1 MKKKPYHADFLLGI
15 LGGGQLGRMLI
26 AEALD
31 YDVHVAVL
39 DPSEQAPCSGI
50 AHRFEVGDFADRDAV
65 IAFGK
70 DLDVI
75 TIEIEHVNVE
85 ALKVLEK
92 RGVTVR
98 PEIHVLEV
106 VQDKGLQKEFYRSH
120 GIPTSPFE
128 LIGGKADI
136 EKRGRYPIVQ
146 KLRRG
151 GYDGRGVAVL
161 KTADDLDKAF
171 DAPSVL
177 EEFVD
182 FDKELSVIVSRHES
196 GEVRAFP
203 CVELEFNPEANLVEM
218 LFAPADIDPAVEKR
232 ATEVAMQVVEAFDMV
247 GLLAVELFL
256 TKTGDVL
263 VNEVAPRP
271 HNSGHHTIEANG
283 VSQYGQLLR
292 AILGYAP
299 GDTTLIRPAA
309 MVNLLGEAGHSG
321 PAYYEGLEEALA
333 LPGVYVHLY
342 GKSET
347 RPFRKMGHVTITA
360 DTAGEAR
367 RMASKVKNILK
378 VKSK

>member
-1 MKKKPYHADFLLGI
+1 
-15 LGGGQLGRMLI
+15 MLI

-39 DPSEQAPCSGI
+39 DPSTKAPCSGI

-65 IAFGK
+65 IQFGK

-75 TIEIEHVNVE
+75 TIEIEHVNIE

-98 PEIHVLEV
+98 PEISVLEV
-106 VQDKGLQKEFYRSH
+106 VQDKGLQKEFYKSH
-120 GIPTSPFE
+120 GIPTAPFE
-128 LIGGKADI
+128 LINGKADV
-136 EKRGRYPIVQ
+136 KTRDRYPVVQ

-161 KTADDLDKAF
+161 KSGDDLDKAF

-182 FDKELSVIVSRHES
+182 FEKELSVIVSRHES

-218 LFAPADIDPAVEKR
+218 LFAPADIDPEVEKR
-232 ATEVAMQVVEAFDMV
+232 ATQVAMQVIEAFDMV

-256 TKTGDVL
+256 TKTGEVL

-283 VSQYGQLLR
+283 ISQYGQLLR

-299 GDTTLIRPAA
+299 GDTGLIRPAA
-309 MVNLLGEAGHSG
+309 MVNLLGESG
-321 PAYYEGLEEALA
+321 YLGSAYYEGLEESLA

-367 RMASKVKNILK
+367 RMATKVKNILK